1 MSRRTIRVVRAE
13 GPQSQAAQVERN
25 SKRGSNPRQIE
36 LGAQHERAQNRGE
49 EHQALDRGAGIQV
62 PQPRDDRQ
70 TRGAPRAD
78 RSMLRELP
86 GAVDD
91 FTVDRLRLELGAA
104 LRAEERLGRH
114 RTLAAWTGLHGS
126 SVLALPTV
134 PAPEKSSVS
143 ITIRIQDGIARITLD
158 RPPLNV
164 LDVEMLRR
172 LNGGL
177 RECDE
182 ASVRVVVITSAL
194 PHAFSA
200 GVEVRDH
207 RAGRRDAM
215 RAETPRAP
223 PHPFS
228 PGVEGRD
235 HRAGRLDAML
245 SEVRENARLLLTLQP
260 VTIAAVRGSTL
271 GGGGE
276 IALLCALVLAADDTV
291 FGFPEIKLGAFP
303 PVAAACLPEICGAP
317 RAMRLLL
324 GQSITADA
332 AQHAGLVTAV
342 VPAGQLAETVDR
354 IATELAARSGVA
366 RCALPPATR
375 APRA

>member
-114 RTLAAWTGLHGS
+114 RTLATWTGLHGS

-134 PAPEKSSVS
+134 PAPENAPVS
-143 ITIRIQDGIARITLD
+143 IMIGIQDGIARITLD

-164 LDVEMLRR
+164 LDVEMLRQ
-172 LNGGL
+172 LNGAL

-182 ASVRVVVITSAL
+182 TSVRVVVLTSAL

-200 GVEVRDH
+200 GVEV
-207 RAGRRDAM
+207 
-215 RAETPRAP
+215 
-223 PHPFS
+223 
-228 PGVEGRD
+228 RD

-245 SEVRENARLLLTLQP
+245 SEVRENARLLLTLKP